1 MKEISPQTLVFPT
14 FQFEELQGRL
24 PFQDPLPPQWYLI
37 SRFEPR
43 LDVLAISSYPD
54 IVFPNADEIPASY
67 YAQLSLYTNRP
78 VAIAG
83 MGYSSRA
90 NQETSAAEAEQ
101 AQAAF
106 LQRTL
111 DNAQQLN
118 MPFLIW
124 FVSQDPS
131 FTGES
136 ALDLGSSGLIQL
148 DGSPKPAWDVW
159 QAASLR
165 PLQVAQPEP

>member
-1 MKEISPQTLVFPT
+1 
-14 FQFEELQGRL
+14 
-24 PFQDPLPPQWYLI
+24 
-37 SRFEPR
+37 
-43 LDVLAISSYPD
+43 
-54 IVFPNADEIPASY
+54 
-67 YAQLSLYTNRP
+67 
-78 VAIAG
+78 

-90 NQETSAAEAEQ
+90 SQEISRAEAEL
-101 AQAAF
+101 AQASF

-111 DNAQQLN
+111 DNAQQLD

-148 DGSPKPAWDVW
+148 DGSSKPAWDVW
-159 QAASLR
+159 HAASLR